1 MQIGIDISTLVNH
14 GQDIGAGRYI
24 YNLVE
29 NLLEIDNV
37 NSYLLTGRYLNNDY
51 LGIARELT
59 AGYPDSKVR
68 LKLYPVTQKKL
79 KYWNLFRFPPYEF
92 LGTRTE
98 VMHFPDFLVS
108 PTLNRNIVL
117 TINDLAF
124 VRFPEFNFGWFI
136 KKYTKEVKKNARRA
150 RKIIAISE
158 STKKDIVNFFSVN
171 PAKIEVIYPAAG
183 KIFRKLKKE
192 DIDKSIPDKYNTG
205 KKYILSVGTIEP
217 RKNYVALIEAYNAL
231 REEYDTDIR
240 LVIVGRTGWKSEAT
254 YQKRDDSPYREDIL
268 FLGRVEDR
276 DLVRLYNQA
285 ELFVYPSVFEGFGL
299 PPLEAMSCGLPV
311 IVSNASSL
319 PEVVGGAGILVP
331 PKNTGRLA
339 SAIRDVLEDNSL
351 KEKLSSKSIKQASRF
366 SWEEN
371 ARKTL
376 KVYRQALGH

>member
-24 YNLVE
+24 FNLVE
-29 NLLEIDNV
+29 NLLKIDNV
-37 NSYLLTGRYLNNDY
+37 NSYLLTGRYLTSDY
-51 LGIARELT
+51 MSIARELT
-59 AGYPDSKVR
+59 AGYPASKVK
-68 LKLYPVTQKKL
+68 LKLYPTTQKKL
-79 KYWNLFRFPPYEF
+79 KYWDLFRFPPYEF
-92 LGTRTE
+92 LGARAE

-136 KKYTKEVKKNARRA
+136 KKYTKEVRNNARRA
-150 RKIIAISE
+150 KKVIAISE
-158 STKKDIVNFFSVN
+158 STKNDIVNFFSIN
-171 PAKIEVIYPAAG
+171 PSKIEVIYPAAG

-192 DIDKSIPDKYNTG
+192 DTDKSITDRYNAG

-217 RKNYVALIEAYNAL
+217 RKNYVALIESYNVL
-231 REEYDTDIR
+231 REEYGTNVK

-254 YQKRDDSPYREDIL
+254 YQKREDSPYREDIL

-276 DLVRLYNQA
+276 DLVQLYNQA

-311 IVSNASSL
+311 IASDASSL

-331 PKNTGRLA
+331 PKDTGRLA
-339 SAIRDVLEDNSL
+339 SAIMSVLEDSSL

-366 SWEEN
+366 SWDKN

-376 KVYRQALGH
+376 KAYSKALKH

>member
-240 LVIVGRTGWKSEAT
+240 LIIVGRTGWKSEAT

-276 DLVRLYNQA
+276 
-285 ELFVYPSVFEGFGL
+285 
-299 PPLEAMSCGLPV
+299 
-311 IVSNASSL
+311 
-319 PEVVGGAGILVP
+319 
-331 PKNTGRLA
+331 
-339 SAIRDVLEDNSL
+339 
-351 KEKLSSKSIKQASRF
+351 
-366 SWEEN
+366 
-371 ARKTL
+371 
-376 KVYRQALGH
+376 